1 MKAVRLIDTY
11 RIDSYEYESALRQR
25 RNAIRRKRE
34 MKKHMFMFLLGII
47 CVLFLSF
54 SYQAIVSNAD
64 ESVADV
70 SYKYYTSIMI
80 ESGDT
85 LWTLAE
91 EYGDDIH
98 YDSVSDY
105 INEVMQINHLNTEQ
119 INAGEYLIVPY
130 YSTEFVLASNQ

>member
-1 MKAVRLIDTY
+1 MKTARLIDNY
-11 RIDSYEYESALRQR
+11 SIDSYEYEIALRQR

-34 MKKHMFMFLLGII
+34 MKRHMFMFVLGII

-130 YSTEFVLASNQ
+130 YSTEFVLASN

>member
-1 MKAVRLIDTY
+1 MKTTRLIENY
-11 RIDSYEYESALRQR
+11 RIDSYEYECALRQR

-34 MKKHMFMFLLGII
+34 MKKHMLMFVLGII

-54 SYQAIVSNAD
+54 SYQAITINAD
-64 ESVADV
+64 ETTEDV

-85 LWTLAE
+85 LWTLAA

-98 YDSVSDY
+98 YKSTADY
-105 INEVMQINHLNTEQ
+105 IKEVMQINHLSDDRIKT
-119 INAGEYLIVPY
+119 GDFLIVPY
-130 YSTEFVLASNQ
+130 YSNEFVMASN

>member
-1 MKAVRLIDTY
+1 MKAARLIEHY
-11 RIDSYEYESALRQR
+11 RIDSYEYECALRRR

-34 MKKHMFMFLLGII
+34 MKKHMFMFVLGII

-54 SYQAIVSNAD
+54 TYQAIVSNAD
-64 ESVADV
+64 ETTEDV

-98 YDSVSDY
+98 YDSVADY
-105 INEVMQINHLNTEQ
+105 INEVMQINHLNSEQ

-130 YSTEFVLASNQ
+130 YSTEFVLAAN

>member
-1 MKAVRLIDTY
+1 MKATRLIDNY
-11 RIDSYEYESALRQR
+11 RIDSYEYEYALRQR

-34 MKKHMFMFLLGII
+34 MKKHMVMFLLGII

-54 SYQAIVSNAD
+54 SYQAITINAD
-64 ESVADV
+64 ETTEDV

-91 EYGDDIH
+91 EYSDDIH
-98 YDSVSDY
+98 YKSTADY
-105 INEVMQINHLNTEQ
+105 IKEVKQINHLSDDNIKT
-119 INAGEYLIVPY
+119 GEYLIVPY
-130 YSTEFVLASNQ
+130 YSNEFVMASN